1 MHMTVYNMGR
11 NIMRRGKTT
20 LIKKLSNNIAEIL
33 SNGNVIKDTD
43 KDKCSYGIDI
53 MLSSSSEILCIL
65 IISIFMRN
73 FIETLLFFIMFAPL
87 RIYAGG
93 YHADS
98 RIRCFAILV
107 GVYAV
112 FSLFIHF
119 ENEMLH
125 TAAIYGGMI
134 FTAIMVL
141 IAAPVLHSRKHLTEN
156 EIHAFRRFAIIIFF
170 IETTVIAILLLIFGY
185 NRYVLSCECGQLAV
199 SLSMTAACIK
209 KILHR
214 KRGVS
219 Q

>member
-1 MHMTVYNMGR
+1 M
-11 NIMRRGKTT
+11 
-20 LIKKLSNNIAEIL
+20 IKKLSNNIAEIL

-53 MLSSSSEILCIL
+53 MLSSLSEISCIL
-65 IISIFMRN
+65 LISIFMRN
-73 FIETLLFFIMFAPL
+73 FAETLLFFIMFAPL

-107 GVYAV
+107 GVYAL
-112 FSLFIHF
+112 FSLFIRF

-125 TAAIYGGMI
+125 TATIYGGMI
-134 FTAIMVL
+134 FTVIMVL

-156 EIHAFRRFAIIIFF
+156 EIHVFRRFAIIICFAE
-170 IETTVIAILLLIFGY
+170 IAVIAVLLLIFGH

-209 KILHR
+209 KFLRR
-214 KRGVS
+214 KRGVNK
-219 Q
+219 